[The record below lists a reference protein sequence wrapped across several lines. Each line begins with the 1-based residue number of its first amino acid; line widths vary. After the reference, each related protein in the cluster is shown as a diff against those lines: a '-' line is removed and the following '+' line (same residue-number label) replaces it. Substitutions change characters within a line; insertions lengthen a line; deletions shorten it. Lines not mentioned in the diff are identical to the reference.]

1 MAHSTTS
8 ARGTG
13 SAPGTG
19 SARGG
24 ARGRG
29 SRALA
34 AALLGGALLLTGCGG
49 GASADPEAEEEV
61 GPLGEYFA
69 QMYPEQSEEDMA
81 AQMREVEELTA
92 ACMQEQGFDYT
103 PMDTSQAF
111 GDMTVDEDVDYDSEE
126 YVATH
131 GYGMTTWD
139 EEEESAPVEEEWV
152 DPNEDYVSGMSESEQ
167 TAFYEALYGPMD
179 VVEETDPEAEM
190 AEYDWTT
197 AGCSGEAQHEVD
209 GASVDPFSDPAFSS
223 LQEEMDRMYT
233 SVQDDPAVA
242 SLDGDWSACMAEAG
256 YDFPR
261 PDAAWEDISTRSDEL
276 YAATSETSPEPD
288 PAAWEELQQLEI
300 DTALADHRCKDE
312 VDYDETYQEVSLRVE
327 QEFVDAH
334 RAELD
339 AMVEAAGQEP

>member
-1 MAHSTTS
+1 MALSTTS
-8 ARGTG
+8 SRR
-13 SAPGTG
+13 TG
-19 SARGG
+19 SARRTGP
-24 ARGRG
+24 ARGTS
-29 SRALA
+29 SRALV
-34 AALLGGALLLTGCGG
+34 AALLGGALLLAGCGG
-49 GASADPEAEEEV
+49 GSGTDPEAEGEV

-111 GDMTVDEDVDYDSEE
+111 GDMTVEEDVDYESEE
-126 YVATH
+126 YIATH
-131 GYGMTTWD
+131 GYGMTTW
-139 EEEESAPVEEEWV
+139 EEEAAPEEEEEWV
-152 DPNEDYVSGMSESEQ
+152 DPNEDYVAGMSESEQ

-223 LQEEMDRMYT
+223 LQEEMERMYT

-256 YDFPR
+256 YDFAA
-261 PDAAWEDISTRSDEL
+261 PDDAWQDISDRSDEL
-276 YAATSETSPEPD
+276 YAATSESSPEPD
-288 PAAWEELQQLEI
+288 LAAMDELQQLEI
-300 DTALADHRCKDE
+300 DTALADHRCQEE
-312 VDYDETYQEVSLRVE
+312 VDYDGTYQEVSLRVE